1 MTKSTVVVDVITKS
15 GKKSNGTYARL
26 NNSNKNVTVVVM
38 GDEGVGKTSLI
49 STYISRHFV
58 EEGLPGCMTR
68 FTLPPDTTTYMP
80 YLVLGGEEEE
90 EKGAASQ
97 KGFVCSLVD
106 TQGAAPTLLPK
117 RGNTADMCSSD
128 ICDANATTKNNSSSS
143 SSSLTSPNSSLSSP
157 TAATNTI
164 ADDAS
169 VSVTQSIRNSI
180 PTAQTKI
187 QRDTTDV
194 NVIVLVYDL
203 VRSESFTRL
212 EQHWLPLIETCF
224 DGEVS
229 NNVSPAYVGIP
240 NCPLISLSA
249 EITYSNWGQI
259 SVCGRV

>member
-1 MTKSTVVVDVITKS
+1 
-15 GKKSNGTYARL
+15 
-26 NNSNKNVTVVVM
+26 M

-90 EKGAASQ
+90 ENGAPSR
-97 KGFVCSLVD
+97 KGFVCSIVD
-106 TQGAAPTLLPK
+106 TQEAALTLLPK
-117 RGNTADMCSSD
+117 RWTTSDRCSSD
-128 ICDANATTKNNSSSS
+128 IGDANATTKNNSSSS

-157 TAATNTI
+157 TAATNAI
-164 ADDAS
+164 AND
-169 VSVTQSIRNSI
+169 VSLPVTQNIRNRI

-187 QRDTTDV
+187 QRDTMDV

-203 VRSESFTRL
+203 VRSESFARL

-229 NNVSPAYVGIP
+229 INFIPARVRIP
-240 NCPLISLSA
+240 TCHLVYFRA
-249 EITYSNWGQI
+249 EAMITAYSNWSVV
-259 SVCGRV
+259 SVCGSF